1 MNAESKLKIAVDALR
16 TIQRA
21 HKFNVASM
29 PPHEVHALCFGA
41 LEQIGA
47 AVDGPADPE
56 EVKETGA
63 YCSVC
68 GGLQYSTP
76 AGDTCNNGHG
86 GAPGLE
92 APPKKYQ
99 YEGPVEFNFTES
111 MKDTL
116 TRFDDLPEGSKSD
129 HHRRKE
135 SK

>member
-1 MNAESKLKIAVDALR
+1 MNEESKLKIAVDALR

-21 HKFNVASM
+21 HKFNVSSM
-29 PPHEVHALCFGA
+29 RPHEVHSLCFEA
-41 LEQIGA
+41 LELVGA
-47 AVDGPADPE
+47 EVDEPAD
-56 EVKETGA
+56 TGELKKTGT

-68 GGLQYSTP
+68 GGPQYSTP

-86 GAPGLE
+86 GAPGLDE
-92 APPKKYQ
+92 APKYQ
-99 YEGPVEFNFTES
+99 YEDPVEFNFTES

-116 TRFDDLPEGSKSD
+116 TRFNDLPEGSKAD